1 MKKIFSLLLVA
12 VVAMLDNFT
21 LTSCGDE
28 FLEDYVL
35 TFEVIRGTMSDAQYR
50 QVSRS
55 MNQTSVVSYGDD
67 VEALEAYETL
77 MKGQRVALK
86 TAMNQLEKDLKVSGT
101 GIEVTFTHKADNR
114 LLKSEQIMASE

>member
-12 VVAMLDNFT
+12 VVAMLGNFT

-50 QVSRS
+50 KVSRS

-101 GIEVTFTHKADNR
+101 GIGVTCTHKADNR